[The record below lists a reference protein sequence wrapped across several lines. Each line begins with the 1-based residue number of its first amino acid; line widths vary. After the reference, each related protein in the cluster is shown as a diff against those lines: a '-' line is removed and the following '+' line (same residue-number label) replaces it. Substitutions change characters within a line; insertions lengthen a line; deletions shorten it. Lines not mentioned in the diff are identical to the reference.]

1 MTSNTRRAP
10 TPTKKKCALCAKV
23 KPLDDFP
30 KYSRHP
36 DGHSDWCRA
45 CWAAKRA
52 EKAAIAKKP
61 QTAKKA
67 APAKV
72 AAPSV
77 KRAKKAVETPQTAP
91 ATSCPYD
98 DKCAWCG
105 EPAEDAIGL
114 GWAVCAA
121 CGELYGSQ
129 MPPAISDARLKAMTT
144 PRHD

>member
-1 MTSNTRRAP
+1 MTNPAS

-30 KYSRHP
+30 KYSKHK
-36 DGHSDWCRA
+36 DGRSDWCRL

-72 AAPSV
+72 AAKNA

-105 EPAEDAIGL
+105 EPAEDATGL

>member
-1 MTSNTRRAP
+1 LGILSSSYDHRQRRTAMTNPAS
-10 TPTKKKCALCAKV
+10 TPTKKKCALCEKV

-36 DGHSDWCRA
+36 DGRSDWCRL

-52 EKAAIAKKP
+52 EKAAISEKP

-72 AAPSV
+72 AAPRA

-91 ATSCPYD
+91 ETVT
-98 DKCAWCG
+98 
-105 EPAEDAIGL
+105 PADPFGN
-114 GWAVCAA
+114 
-121 CGELYGSQ
+121 
-129 MPPAISDARLKAMTT
+129 DR
-144 PRHD
+144 